1 MSTFEQLAPA
11 AGPPQ
16 TSLPQRILGAVE
28 QVIVG
33 HHAPIEVILAALLS
47 GGHVLLED
55 KPGVGKTILAR
66 TIAATLG
73 LQMNRIQ
80 GTPDLL
86 PTDVTGIHVFNPS
99 DGTWPFRAGPIF
111 SNIVLVDE
119 FNRAT
124 PKAQSALLEAMAE
137 RQVTVDGVTTPLP
150 SPFIVIATQNPMGE
164 AGTYPLV
171 AAQLD
176 RFAVMCRLGLPD
188 RESERK
194 VVTGE
199 AGADR
204 LAAVRP
210 VATQEEITRLVAC
223 TRNVRISSSMVDFLL
238 DVVSEIR
245 AIDDQIWLSVRVSET
260 IAQVARGHA
269 VINGREY
276 VAPEDLQAVI
286 PAVLS
291 HRLPRQFD
299 EAVIADIVRSIP
311 VPVSGD

>member
-11 AGPPQ
+11 VGPPQ
-16 TSLPQRILGAVE
+16 VGLPQRILAAVE

-33 HHAPIEVILAALLS
+33 QHAPIEVILAALLS

-73 LQMNRIQ
+73 LEMNRIQ

-86 PTDVTGIHVFNPS
+86 PTDVTGIHVFNPA

-137 RQVTVDGVTTPLP
+137 RQVTVDGVTTALP
-150 SPFIVIATQNPMGE
+150 APFMVIATQNPMGE

-171 AAQLD
+171 SAQLD

-188 RESERK
+188 LESERQ
-194 VVTGE
+194 VVAGQ

-204 LAAVRP
+204 LAAVEP
-210 VATQEEITRLVAC
+210 VAAHQEIARLIAN
-223 TRNVRISSSMVDFLL
+223 TKNVRMSDSMVDYLL
-238 DVVSEIR
+238 LVVSAIR
-245 AIDDQIWLSVRVSET
+245 DIDDEIWLSVRVSET

-269 VINGREY
+269 VVKGREY
-276 VAPEDLQAVI
+276 VAPEDIQAVT
-286 PAVLS
+286 PAVLI

-299 EAVIADIVRSIP
+299 EDVIADIVRSMP